1 MINLTHLDVIF
12 RSYPTRSVTQS
23 YSPTNMRQG
32 GQCSCSF
39 VEELV
44 YFSAH
49 SQTRPY
55 DVTLNTKC
63 KVNISDCTDLPLH

>member
-23 YSPTNMRQG
+23 YSPTNTRQG

-49 SQTRPY
+49 SQT
-55 DVTLNTKC
+55 
-63 KVNISDCTDLPLH
+63 